1 MGAALDPRLVNA
13 WQRDFPLVP
22 RPFAEIAARC
32 GSTEAQVLEEFNLLK
47 ASGLIDRVGPVFRPR
62 TVGASTLA
70 AMAVPAARLEEVAG
84 LIGRHAGVNHSYER
98 EHRYN
103 LWFVVTGP
111 DEPEVQATLAAIE
124 RETALRALRL
134 PLEEE
139 FHIDLGFDLRNH
151 AVPRRPQPVVVPLLS
166 AEEKRLVARIAPGLP
181 LVPRPYARLGLP
193 EDAVLATL
201 RRWLELG
208 IVRRIGAVLRH
219 RRLGYEA
226 NAMVVWNVPDDEVS
240 AAGRRLAADPAVT
253 LCYRRARAAPDWPYN
268 LYCMVHGRER
278 SRVVYEVK
286 RINMML
292 DLDRY
297 PRLVL
302 FSKRCFTQRAAHYG

>member
-1 MGAALDPRLVNA
+1 MGASLDPGLVNA

-32 GSTEAQVLEEFNLLK
+32 GSTEAQVLEEFKLFQS
-47 ASGLIDRVGPVFRPR
+47 SGLIDRVGPVFRPR
-62 TVGASTLA
+62 TVGASILA
-70 AMAVPAARLEEVAG
+70 AMAVPPERLEEVAAR
-84 LIGRHAGVNHSYER
+84 IGHHAGVNHSYER
-98 EHRYN
+98 EHSYN

-111 DEPEVQATLAAIE
+111 DEAQVQSTLAVIE
-124 RETALRALRL
+124 RESGLPALRL

-139 FHIDLGFDLRNH
+139 FHIDLGFDLNDH
-151 AVPRRPQPVVVPLLS
+151 AVPRAPRQVAVPVLS
-166 AEEKRLVARIAPGLP
+166 AEEKRLVARIAAGLP
-181 LVPRPYARLGLP
+181 LLPRPYAQFGLP
-193 EDAVLATL
+193 EETVIATL

-226 NAMVVWNVPDDEVS
+226 NAMLVWDVPDDEVR
-240 AAGRRLAADPAVT
+240 AAGRRLAADAAVT
-253 LCYRRARAAPDWPYN
+253 LCYLRARAAPEWPYN

-286 RINMML
+286 RINLTL

-302 FSKRCFTQRAAHYG
+302 FSNRCFMQRAAHYG

>member
-13 WQRDFPLVP
+13 WQRHFPLVP
-22 RPFAEIAARC
+22 RPFAEIAAAS
-32 GSTEAQVLEEFNLLK
+32 GSAEAQVIEEFKLFQ
-47 ASGLIDRVGPVFRPR
+47 ASGLLDRVGPVFRPR

-70 AMAVPAARLEEVAG
+70 AIAVPPERLEEVAACV
-84 LIGRHAGVNHSYER
+84 GRHAGVNHSYER

-111 DEPEVQATLAAIE
+111 GEAEVESTLAGIE
-124 RETALRALRL
+124 RDTGLPALRL

-139 FHIDLGFDLRNH
+139 FHIDLGFDLNDQS
-151 AVPRRPQPVVVPLLS
+151 VPRRPQPAVLPILS
-166 AEEKRLVARIAPGLP
+166 AEDKRLAARVAAGLP
-181 LVPRPYARLGLP
+181 LVPRPYAALGLP
-193 EDAVLATL
+193 EEEVIATL
-201 RRWLELG
+201 RRWLEVG

-226 NAMVVWNVPDDEVS
+226 NAMVVWDVPDQEVGD
-240 AAGRRLAADPAVT
+240 AGRRLAADAAVT
-253 LCYRRARAAPDWPYN
+253 LCYRRVRALPEWSYN

-278 SRVVYEVK
+278 GRVVYEVK
-286 RINMML
+286 RLNMTL

-302 FSKRCFTQRAAHYG
+302 FSTRCFTQRGPHYG

>member
-13 WQRDFPLVP
+13 WQRGFPLVP

-32 GSTEAQVLEEFNLLK
+32 GSTEAQVLEEFRLFK
-47 ASGLIDRVGPVFRPR
+47 SSGLIDRVGPVFRPR

-70 AMAVPAARLEEVAG
+70 AMAVPAERVDAVAETV
-84 LIGRHAGVNHSYER
+84 GRHAGVNHSYER
-98 EHRYN
+98 EHSYN

-111 DEPEVQATLAAIE
+111 DEAEVEETLASIE
-124 RETALRALRL
+124 RETGLPALRL

-139 FHIDLGFDLRNH
+139 FHIDLGFDLKDH
-151 AVPRRPQPVVVPLLS
+151 AVPRGPQRAVVPMLT

-181 LVPRPYARLGLP
+181 LVPRPYAELGLP
-193 EDAVLATL
+193 EETVLATL

-226 NAMVVWNVPDDEVS
+226 NAMVVWNVPDAEVA

-253 LCYRRARAAPDWPYN
+253 LCYRRARALPEWPYN

-278 SRVVYEVK
+278 SRAVYEVK
-286 RINMML
+286 RINMTL

-302 FSKRCFTQRAAHYG
+302 FSSRCFTQRAANYG